1 MTPWS
6 LRAMLLF
13 LLAQIAIS
21 GATAADAPPGK
32 ALFDRDC
39 APCHAAGPGHAG
51 TMRLAETRGPA
62 KAVLEQR
69 TDLDPAY
76 IRLVVRQGLVEMPP
90 WRPSELDEAAL
101 NQLVQYL
108 THGQK

>member
-1 MTPWS
+1 MV
-6 LRAMLLF
+6 
-13 LLAQIAIS
+13 QITMGSAV
-21 GATAADAPPGK
+21 AADAPPGK

-39 APCHAAGPGHAG
+39 APCHAAGTGHAG

-76 IRLVVRQGLVEMPP
+76 IRLVVRRGLVEMPP
-90 WRPSELDEAAL
+90 WRPSELDDAAL

-108 THGQK
+108 TRGQK